1 MDFSKIT
8 VAVIGLGL
16 MGGSFAMRLKE
27 LGAAVI
33 GINRTLSMAEAAL
46 RQGIVDSID
55 ISDLKHADIVIFCT
69 PAKATLAF
77 VKDHLPDFRSNAI
90 MTDIAGVKGNL
101 ADDIRQILP
110 LGMDFISS
118 HPMCGHEGEG
128 LSRADPDIFRGA
140 NYILLPDK
148 TNRPESVELLRNMAL
163 ALGCRHVPS
172 ITPEEHD
179 RHIAAASK
187 PPAEQPVF
195 GVYTETRPSFRPG
208 VTFRVS
214 LLQLSTPTVCYLFRL
229 NKIPLAKPIL
239 QVLETDSILKIGADV
254 AGDLRSLRQI
264 RHFRDGGFVDLQS
277 IAPEWGIEDK
287 SLRKLSAIVLR
298 QRVSKAQ
305 RLSNWEAAT
314 LTDKQKLYA
323 ATAAWVCTA
332 IYDKLLH
339 TPKINRPNA

>member
-1 MDFSKIT
+1 
-8 VAVIGLGL
+8 
-16 MGGSFAMRLKE
+16 MRLKE

-33 GINRTLSMAEAAL
+33 GINRTLSTAEAAL

-148 TNRPESVELLRNMAL
+148 TNRPENVELIRNMAL
-163 ALGCRHVPS
+163 ALGYRHVPS

-179 RHIAAASK
+179 RHIAYTSDLTHVLAAALINSTSLK
-187 PPAEQPVF
+187 EDTKYF
-195 GVYTETRPSFRPG
+195 TGGSFRDETRVADINSPLWTDLFLANRENLLLEIDRF
-208 VTFRVS
+208 TES
-214 LLQLSTPTVCYLFRL
+214 LSQIKTALDRADKNTLHEL
-229 NKIPLAKPIL
+229 
-239 QVLETDSILKIGADV
+239 LEKA
-254 AGDLRSLRQI
+254 
-264 RHFRDGGFVDLQS
+264 
-277 IAPEWGIEDK
+277 
-287 SLRKLSAIVLR
+287 RKRKRNL
-298 QRVSKAQ
+298 
-305 RLSNWEAAT
+305 
-314 LTDKQKLYA
+314 
-323 ATAAWVCTA
+323 TAA
-332 IYDKLLH
+332 DK
-339 TPKINRPNA
+339 I

>member
-179 RHIAAASK
+179 RHIAYTSDLTHVLAAALINSTSLK
-187 PPAEQPVF
+187 EDTKYF
-195 GVYTETRPSFRPG
+195 TGGSFRDETRVADINSPLWTDLFLANREN
-208 VTFRVS
+208 
-214 LLQLSTPTVCYLFRL
+214 LL
-229 NKIPLAKPIL
+229 
-239 QVLETDSILKIGADV
+239 LEIDRFTES
-254 AGDLRSLRQI
+254 
-264 RHFRDGGFVDLQS
+264 
-277 IAPEWGIEDK
+277 
-287 SLRKLSAIVLR
+287 LSAIKTALDR
-298 QRVSKAQ
+298 ADKNTLLDLLEKAGK
-305 RLSNWEAAT
+305 RKRNL
-314 LTDKQKLYA
+314 
-323 ATAAWVCTA
+323 TAA
-332 IYDKLLH
+332 DK
-339 TPKINRPNA
+339 T

>member
-8 VAVIGLGL
+8 AAVIGLGL

-33 GINRTLSMAEAAL
+33 GINRTLSTAEAAL

-77 VKDHLPDFRSNAI
+77 VKDHLPDFRSDAI

-110 LGMDFISS
+110 PGIDFISS

-148 TNRPESVELLRNMAL
+148 TNRPESGTAPKHGAGSRL
-163 ALGCRHVPS
+163 
-172 ITPEEHD
+172 
-179 RHIAAASK
+179 
-187 PPAEQPVF
+187 PPRAVNHT
-195 GVYTETRPSFRPG
+195 GRTRPPHRLHQRPDPRPCG
-208 VTFRVS
+208 
-214 LLQLSTPTVCYLFRL
+214 
-229 NKIPLAKPIL
+229 
-239 QVLETDSILKIGADV
+239 GADKQPFPE
-254 AGDLRSLRQI
+254 R
-264 RHFRDGGFVDLQS
+264 RH
-277 IAPEWGIEDK
+277 K
-287 SLRKLSAIVLR
+287 VLYR
-298 QRVSKAQ
+298 R
-305 RLSNWEAAT
+305 
-314 LTDKQKLYA
+314 
-323 ATAAWVCTA
+323 
-332 IYDKLLH
+332 II
-339 TPKINRPNA
+339 P

>member
-8 VAVIGLGL
+8 TAVIGLGL

-33 GINRTLSMAEAAL
+33 GINRTLSTAEDAL

-77 VKDHLPDFRSNAI
+77 VKDHLPDFRSDAI

-110 LGMDFISS
+110 PGMDFISS

-148 TNRPESVELLRNMAL
+148 TNRPENVELLRNMAL

-179 RHIAAASK
+179 RHIAYTSDLTHVLAAALINSPSLK
-187 PPAEQPVF
+187 EDTKYF
-195 GVYTETRPSFRPG
+195 TGGSFRDETRVADINSPLWTDLFLANRENLLLEID
-208 VTFRVS
+208 RV
-214 LLQLSTPTVCYLFRL
+214 LQKAF
-229 NKIPLAKPIL
+229 L
-239 QVLETDSILKIGADV
+239 Q
-254 AGDLRSLRQI
+254 
-264 RHFRDGGFVDLQS
+264 
-277 IAPEWGIEDK
+277 
-287 SLRKLSAIVLR
+287 
-298 QRVSKAQ
+298 
-305 RLSNWEAAT
+305 
-314 LTDKQKLYA
+314 
-323 ATAAWVCTA
+323 
-332 IYDKLLH
+332 
-339 TPKINRPNA
+339 

>member
-179 RHIAAASK
+179 RHIAYTSDLTHVLAAALINSPSLK
-187 PPAEQPVF
+187 EDTKYF
-195 GVYTETRPSFRPG
+195 TGGSFRDETRVADINSPLWTDLFLANRENLLLEIDRF
-208 VTFRVS
+208 TES
-214 LLQLSTPTVCYLFRL
+214 LSQIKTALDRSI
-229 NKIPLAKPIL
+229 KIPFMNFLKK
-239 QVLETDSILKIGADV
+239 QEKENET
-254 AGDLRSLRQI
+254 
-264 RHFRDGGFVDLQS
+264 
-277 IAPEWGIEDK
+277 
-287 SLRKLSAIVLR
+287 
-298 QRVSKAQ
+298 
-305 RLSNWEAAT
+305 
-314 LTDKQKLYA
+314 
-323 ATAAWVCTA
+323 
-332 IYDKLLH
+332 
-339 TPKINRPNA
+339 

>member
-33 GINRTLSMAEAAL
+33 GINRTLSTAEAAL

-77 VKDHLPDFRSNAI
+77 VKDHLPDFRSDAI

-110 LGMDFISS
+110 PGMDFISS

-128 LSRADPDIFRGA
+128 LSRVDPDIFRGA

-148 TNRPESVELLRNMAL
+148 TNRPENVELLRNMAL

-179 RHIAAASK
+179 RHIAYTSDLTHVLAAALINSTSLK
-187 PPAEQPVF
+187 EDTKYF
-195 GVYTETRPSFRPG
+195 TGGSFRDETRVADINSPLWTDLFLANREN
-208 VTFRVS
+208 
-214 LLQLSTPTVCYLFRL
+214 LL
-229 NKIPLAKPIL
+229 
-239 QVLETDSILKIGADV
+239 LEIDRFTES
-254 AGDLRSLRQI
+254 
-264 RHFRDGGFVDLQS
+264 
-277 IAPEWGIEDK
+277 
-287 SLRKLSAIVLR
+287 LSAIKTALDR
-298 QRVSKAQ
+298 ADKNTLHELLEKAGK
-305 RLSNWEAAT
+305 RKRN
-314 LTDKQKLYA
+314 LTSADK
-323 ATAAWVCTA
+323 T
-332 IYDKLLH
+332 
-339 TPKINRPNA
+339 

>member
-8 VAVIGLGL
+8 AAVIGLGL

-33 GINRTLSMAEAAL
+33 GINRTLSTAETAL

-77 VKDHLPDFRSNAI
+77 VKDHLPDFRSDAI

-110 LGMDFISS
+110 PGIDFISS
-118 HPMCGHEGEG
+118 HPMCGQEGEG

-148 TNRPESVELLRNMAL
+148 TNRLENVELIRNMAL

-179 RHIAAASK
+179 RHIAYTSDLTHVLAAALINSTSLK
-187 PPAEQPVF
+187 EDTKYF
-195 GVYTETRPSFRPG
+195 TGGSFRDETRVADINSPLWTDLFLANREN
-208 VTFRVS
+208 
-214 LLQLSTPTVCYLFRL
+214 LL
-229 NKIPLAKPIL
+229 
-239 QVLETDSILKIGADV
+239 LEIDRFTES
-254 AGDLRSLRQI
+254 
-264 RHFRDGGFVDLQS
+264 
-277 IAPEWGIEDK
+277 
-287 SLRKLSAIVLR
+287 LSAIKTALDR
-298 QRVSKAQ
+298 ADKNTLLDLLEKAGK
-305 RLSNWEAAT
+305 RKRNL
-314 LTDKQKLYA
+314 
-323 ATAAWVCTA
+323 TAA
-332 IYDKLLH
+332 DK
-339 TPKINRPNA
+339 T

>member
-179 RHIAAASK
+179 RHIAYTSDLTHVLAAALINSPSLK
-187 PPAEQPVF
+187 EDTKYF
-195 GVYTETRPSFRPG
+195 TGGSFRDETRVADINSPLWTDLFLANRENLLLEIDRF
-208 VTFRVS
+208 TES
-214 LLQLSTPTVCYLFRL
+214 LSQIKTALDRADKNTLHEL
-229 NKIPLAKPIL
+229 
-239 QVLETDSILKIGADV
+239 LEKA
-254 AGDLRSLRQI
+254 
-264 RHFRDGGFVDLQS
+264 
-277 IAPEWGIEDK
+277 
-287 SLRKLSAIVLR
+287 RKRKRNL
-298 QRVSKAQ
+298 
-305 RLSNWEAAT
+305 
-314 LTDKQKLYA
+314 
-323 ATAAWVCTA
+323 TAA
-332 IYDKLLH
+332 DK
-339 TPKINRPNA
+339 I